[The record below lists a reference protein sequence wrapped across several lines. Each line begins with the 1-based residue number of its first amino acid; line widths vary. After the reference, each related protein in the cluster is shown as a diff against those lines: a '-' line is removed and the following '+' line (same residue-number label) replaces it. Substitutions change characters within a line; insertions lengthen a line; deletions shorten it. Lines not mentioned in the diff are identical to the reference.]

1 MVERGRDFI
10 QGSVLLVREL
20 GTGFDLPDRPASE
33 DRGPLAATGVLI
45 GVLLIV
51 GICA

>member
-1 MVERGRDFI
+1 MVERGRNFK

-20 GTGFDLPDRPASE
+20 GPDFDLPNWPPSE
-33 DRGPLAATGVLI
+33 DRGPLTAHGVLI

-51 GICA
+51 EICG